1 MKIRTFVTLAFATVL
16 VGTLAISAAAADW
29 TMTADIPFAFQVGST
44 QMPAGLY
51 TFGRYNSNTTFWI
64 RSADGKVSIW
74 AFGSPLDSS
83 NPAASPR
90 VVFNRY
96 GDRYFIGRIVL
107 AGGYST
113 RLPKS
118 NAEAEYQANGGGGS
132 SPVEIFAI
140 R

>member
-16 VGTLAISAAAADW
+16 VGTLSISAAAADW
-29 TMTADIPFAFQVGST
+29 MMTADIPFAFQVGST

-51 TFGRYNSNTTFWI
+51 TFSRYNSDTTFSI
-64 RSADGKVSIW
+64 RSANGKVSTF
-74 AFGSPLDSS
+74 AFGSPVDSS
-83 NPAASPR
+83 NPSDSPR

-96 GDRYFIGRIVL
+96 GDRYFMGRIVL

-118 NAEAEYQANGGGGS
+118 TAEAEYQASGGGGS
-132 SPVEIFAI
+132 SPVEIVAV